1 MPKQCPDCERIYP
14 DFVDYCVADGAF
26 VQRYIPPPDTEETQP
41 LSESTTASLD
51 LKEEVE
57 PEVRARLF
65 PKVNGKPGTFGV
77 EFSSDVVLGRFDPD
91 AGVVD
96 VDLSGVSESESI
108 SPRHAPLTVEDEQ
121 WYVEDIGSEN
131 GVFIN
136 GGERITEVLPLNH
149 GDEIALGSALFVFET
164 ELVDGNEDNDENG
177 DEDVTDALVGVIIKD
192 GEHAGE
198 SN

>member
-26 VQRYIPPPDTEETQP
+26 VHRYIPPPDSEETQP
-41 LSESTTASLD
+41 LGESTTASLNIKGD
-51 LKEEVE
+51 DQ

-65 PKVNGKPGTFGV
+65 PKVNGSPGTFGV

-91 AGVVD
+91 VGVVD
-96 VDLSGVSESESI
+96 VDLSGVSESGSI
-108 SPRHAPLTVEDEQ
+108 SPRHARLTVEDDQ
-121 WYVEDIGSEN
+121 WYIEDLDSEN

-136 GGERITEVLPLNH
+136 GSERISEVRPIDH

-164 ELVDGNEDNDENG
+164 EVLDDDQADLDNGE
-177 DEDVTDALVGVIIKD
+177 EDVTDALVGMRIED
-192 GEHAGE
+192 GENPDDE
-198 SN
+198 T